1 MSQFAVKDID
11 KYYNKV
17 KYDSQLFPIKVG
29 DEVVV
34 KITCEVIEKEPW
46 FSPYDCPFK
55 TDCKNG
61 FAFGNDPEN
70 LTVFGVVA
78 SPTDGFAAIQVT
90 GSGKKTEEKFDWQAL
105 FRKIL
110 AIVMIFV
117 AVLVIVWLIGKL
129 GEIGQAKTNR
139 EIRKYLKNQKKNQN
153 RRK

>member
-61 FAFGNDPEN
+61 FCFPFNECEVTTTVESIFDRGYGWRIIFAGLVVEASFVDFG
-70 LTVFGVVA
+70 TSFW
-78 SPTDGFAAIQVT
+78 
-90 GSGKKTEEKFDWQAL
+90 KKEDKQ
-105 FRKIL
+105 
-110 AIVMIFV
+110 
-117 AVLVIVWLIGKL
+117 
-129 GEIGQAKTNR
+129 
-139 EIRKYLKNQKKNQN
+139 
-153 RRK
+153 